1 MLVRGQVRSYAVD
14 IANRLAWET
23 EMGMLILKFLAVWSS
38 LAIVIG
44 FAAGAAIKQG
54 ERAA

>member
-1 MLVRGQVRSYAVD
+1 
-14 IANRLAWET
+14 
-23 EMGMLILKFLAVWSS
+23 MGMLILKFLAVWSS